1 LKENTAISLA
11 FQMGDESVKV
21 IYIDQNTDL
30 SAFKPEPCVM
40 ALGFFDGVHVGH
52 RKIIETAKR
61 LAKKKQLTLA
71 VMTFFPHPSQVIPT
85 SKKVN
90 SYLSPLS
97 IKQEI
102 FAKLGVEKLYIV
114 KFDEDF
120 SKLSHREF
128 VDRFLISLCCRH
140 AVAGFDFT
148 YGYKGKGTM
157 EQLEQ
162 DGKGIFEVTTV
173 PEVKYQNKKISSSMI
188 RQLLLS
194 GMVHDVPHYLGDY
207 YSVLCTIT
215 NSEEEDKEKMTF
227 HARLEYDYMIPK
239 IGEYVVQIEI
249 GRNYYRGICNISA
262 KTLHTNMLNGTI
274 IGLNKINDKQS
285 IKLAFIRRLSDEETS
300 ANNKKLKSVI

>member
-1 LKENTAISLA
+1 ME
-11 FQMGDESVKV
+11 DESVKV
-21 IYIDQNTDL
+21 IYIDKNTDL
-30 SAFKPEPCVM
+30 STCKPEPCVM

-52 RKIIETAKR
+52 RKIIEMAKR

-102 FAKLGVEKLYIV
+102 FAKLGVEKLYII
-114 KFDEDF
+114 KFDKDF

-148 YGYKGKGTM
+148 YGYKGKGTV
-157 EQLEQ
+157 EQLEK
-162 DGKGIFEVTTV
+162 DGKGIFEVTTI

-188 RQLLLS
+188 RQLLSS

-207 YSVLCTIT
+207 YSVLCAIT
-215 NSEEEDKEKMTF
+215 DSKEEDKGKMTF

-249 GRNYYRGICNISA
+249 GRNYYRGICNISS
-262 KTLHTNMLNGTI
+262 KTLHTNMLSGTI

-285 IKLAFIRRLSDEETS
+285 IKLAFIKRLSDEETS

>member
-1 LKENTAISLA
+1 
-11 FQMGDESVKV
+11 MGDESVKV

-30 SAFKPEPCVM
+30 SACKPEPCVM

-71 VMTFFPHPSQVIPT
+71 VMTFFPHPSQVIPA
-85 SKKVN
+85 SKKVS

-97 IKQEI
+97 VKQEI
-102 FAKLGVEKLYIV
+102 FAELGVEKLYIV
-114 KFDEDF
+114 KFDENF

-148 YGYKGKGTM
+148 YGYKGEGTM

-173 PEVKYQNKKISSSMI
+173 PEVKYKSKKISSSMI

-194 GMVHDVPHYLGDY
+194 GMVHDVPYYLGDY
-207 YSVLCTIT
+207 YSVLCMIVDL
-215 NSEEEDKEKMTF
+215 EEEDKKMTF
-227 HARLEYDYMIPK
+227 RARLEYDYMIPK
-239 IGEYVVQIEI
+239 IGKYIVRIEI
-249 GRNYYRGICNISA
+249 DGNYYRGVCYISD
-262 KTLHTNMLNGTI
+262 KTLQTNMLDGMV
-274 IGLNKINDKQS
+274 IGLSKINAQQS
-285 IKLAFIRRLSDEETS
+285 MKLAFVRRLSDEEAS
-300 ANNKKLKSVI
+300 ANSKKFKSVI